1 MNNIGPTLHSG
12 RPRVVAF
19 GGGKGGAG
27 RSTICSEVARSM
39 ARQNHRILCVDAA
52 FEVATLNT
60 LLHTAEPHFEFD
72 EHRPPLGTDEAHVA
86 DFIEETGHKNIWLLS
101 LAPARAYPFTRP
113 SMAADILLDQLH
125 QLDFEWVFIDLPPGM
140 DPLSVG
146 LFSLSDVPVLVATP
160 EPAAIRLTAQYL
172 RASLYQAIG
181 YHPNA
186 FDFSDDLLDTLYQ
199 QPLNLSRDSLLKVA
213 PTAEAREIVTQT
225 LERLEA
231 YLIVNMVREGA
242 ERDLGFVLNHAC
254 YESLGIF
261 PRFLGS
267 VDYEDRRWFY
277 NRRTAGSANTIRG
290 EEALSNDIEALARHI
305 SDLRLI
311 DSKYPRPL
319 PRGPDVH
326 PALRIGLHPETGRNE
341 IRQACRRL
349 WEGYRREPSIALMFD
364 DSERRLEIADQLE
377 HTYRK
382 VLTLQSDLFNQNDF
396 KPKRES
402 RETTADSSNET
413 RTTPEPGRPRADT
426 PPDDDT
432 YEYQPVKGEKSPGRL
447 IETLRRQKGMSLQ
460 ELSLRTHIGIKYL
473 AAIEDAD
480 VEILPRPVY
489 LRGYLREIA
498 RIFDVDATELI
509 SQYFRFLGEE

>member
-1 MNNIGPTLHSG
+1 
-12 RPRVVAF
+12 
-19 GGGKGGAG
+19 
-27 RSTICSEVARSM
+27 M
-39 ARQNHRILCVDAA
+39 ARQSHRILCVDAA

-60 LLHTAEPHFEFD
+60 LLHTTEPSFTFD
-72 EHRPPLGTDEAHVA
+72 ERRPPLGTEEAHVA

-101 LAPARAYPFTRP
+101 LAPARAYPFARP
-113 SMAADILLDQLH
+113 SMAADMLLEQLH
-125 QLDFEWVFIDLPPGM
+125 QLDFEWVFVDLPPGI

-146 LFSLSDVPVLVATP
+146 IFALSDVPVLVATP

-172 RASLYQAIG
+172 RACLYQAIG
-181 YHPNA
+181 YHPSA
-186 FDFSDDLLDTLYQ
+186 FDFSDELLDTLYV
-199 QPLNLSRDSLLKVA
+199 QPLMLSRDSLLRVA
-213 PTAEAREIVTQT
+213 PSAEARAVITQT
-225 LERLEA
+225 LERLEP

-254 YESLGIF
+254 FESLGIF

-277 NRRTAGSANTIRG
+277 NRRTAGSANTVRG
-290 EEALSNDIEALARHI
+290 EEALSNDIETLARYM
-305 SDLRLI
+305 SDLRLV
-311 DSKYPRPL
+311 DSKYPRPV

-349 WEGYRREPSIALMFD
+349 WEGYRRESSISLIFD
-364 DSERRLEIADQLE
+364 DPDRRLEIADQLE

-382 VLTLQSDLFNQNDF
+382 VLTLQSDLFNQSDL
-396 KPKRES
+396 KPR
-402 RETTADSSNET
+402 RETPADPEVADVAEPEPAPSRT
-413 RTTPEPGRPRADT
+413 RTDT
-426 PPDDDT
+426 PPEDDE
-432 YEYQPVKGEKSPGRL
+432 YEYTPVKGEKSPGRL
-447 IETLRRQKGMSLQ
+447 IETLRRQQGMSLQ

-480 VEILPRPVY
+480 VKILPRPVY

-498 RIFDVDATELI
+498 RIFDVDSTELI